1 MNRFIAPNPAV
12 PRYFSY
18 EDGRTYL
25 SIGQN
30 LCFVRHSE
38 QYTEEEV
45 FALFHRWMRR
55 LAENGGNFARVW
67 LGTPFFD
74 VMPERPGE
82 FSAENRAHALKIV
95 EFAEELG
102 LKLKFTLEHFRR
114 VAPSTGRDVEQFP
127 GAVNFN
133 KPLYSGLAD
142 SMRDYLAS
150 DRCRELYLAKAQFL
164 AEAGIGDSPAVIA
177 WELWNEIN
185 CIGSIDEIRA
195 WSDFMLPRLRKMFPH
210 QMVVQN
216 LGSFSGDETFRWYD
230 YLAEQPGN
238 DFLQV
243 HRYLDPG
250 AALDVCRGS
259 VDQLAADSIREL
271 LDRDAGRPAIL
282 AEVGAVEANHSS
294 YSHLYELDRE
304 GTLLHDQL
312 FAPFFAGSAGSGQ
325 SWHWDELYIDR
336 HDLWYHFRRFARAV
350 EGIDPV
356 AEAFRPFHTETHRL
370 RLWGLRGKSHLL
382 LWCRDKTSN
391 WQSELQRNIPA
402 EVISGESIPVPENAM
417 EGSCYLPWEDRWR
430 ELRCRAGRG
439 ELPPFR
445 RSIVVKIPL
454 VTA

>member
-1 MNRFIAPNPAV
+1 
-12 PRYFSY
+12 
-18 EDGRTYL
+18 
-25 SIGQN
+25 
-30 LCFVRHSE
+30 
-38 QYTEEEV
+38 
-45 FALFHRWMRR
+45 
-55 LAENGGNFARVW
+55 
-67 LGTPFFD
+67 
-74 VMPERPGE
+74 
-82 FSAENRAHALKIV
+82 
-95 EFAEELG
+95 
-102 LKLKFTLEHFRR
+102 
-114 VAPSTGRDVEQFP
+114 
-127 GAVNFN
+127 
-133 KPLYSGLAD
+133 
-142 SMRDYLAS
+142 
-150 DRCRELYLAKAQFL
+150 
-164 AEAGIGDSPAVIA
+164 
-177 WELWNEIN
+177 
-185 CIGSIDEIRA
+185 
-195 WSDFMLPRLRKMFPH
+195 MLPRLRKMFPH

-230 YLAEQPGN
+230 YLAEQPCN

-402 EVISGESIPVPENAM
+402 EVLSGESIPVPENAT

-430 ELRCRAGRG
+430 ELRCREGRG

-454 VTA
+454 VTV